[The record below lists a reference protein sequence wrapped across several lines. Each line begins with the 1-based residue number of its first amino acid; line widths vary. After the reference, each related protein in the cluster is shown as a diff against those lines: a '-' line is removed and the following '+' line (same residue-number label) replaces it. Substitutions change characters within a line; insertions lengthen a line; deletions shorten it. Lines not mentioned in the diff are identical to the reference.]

1 MTVMDAPRDP
11 ATDAPSAMGA
21 WVRAIRPATL
31 TAALGPVAVGTGLA
45 VADGVFDASVALAAL
60 LGATSIQIGTNL
72 YNDYADFVKGA
83 DTAERLGPARAVQR
97 GWLGPGAVKA
107 GAYVA
112 FLIATLFGAYLI
124 LVAGWPILVI
134 GILSLVSGV
143 LYTGGPAPLAYTG
156 LGDLFVLLF
165 FGLAAVGGTYYAQ
178 ALTVVPEA
186 LAGGVA
192 VGLLATAI
200 LVVNNLRDRH
210 TDRVAGKRTL
220 VVRFGEAFGRR
231 EYVFCVVGAYLT
243 ALAVIVASSLSGDTA
258 WGWLAPLVTLPL
270 AVGETRRVMAADGAA
285 LNPRLGGTAR
295 LGLAYALLL
304 ALGTSLEV
312 LS

>member
-1 MTVMDAPRDP
+1 MTAMNPSRRP
-11 ATDAPSAMGA
+11 ADTPSALGA
-21 WVRAIRPATL
+21 WMQAIRPATL
-31 TAALGPVAVGTGLA
+31 TAAVGPVAVGTGLA
-45 VADGVFDASVALAAL
+45 VSDRAFDASVALAAL
-60 LGATSIQIGTNL
+60 LGATFIQIGTNL

-97 GWLGPGAVKA
+97 GWLGPHSVKA

-112 FLIATLFGAYLI
+112 FAVAAVFGAYLV

-178 ALTVVPEA
+178 ALTIVPEA
-186 LAGGVA
+186 IAGGIA

-210 TDRVAGKRTL
+210 TDRKAGKRTL
-220 VVRFGEAFGRR
+220 VVRFGEAFGRY
-231 EYVFCVVGAYLT
+231 EYLVCVVGAYLT
-243 ALAVIVASSLSGDTA
+243 TIGVVVASSSSGAVA
-258 WGWLAPLVTLPL
+258 WGWLLPLVSLPL
-270 AVGETRRVMAADGAA
+270 AIIETRRVMAADGAA

-295 LGLAYALLL
+295 LGLVYALLL

-312 LS
+312 AS